1 MNMTA
6 DRVAMVAGASMP
18 WMRMPGQSWLGAA
31 AMFIAM
37 WAVMMIAMM
46 TPSLVP
52 TLWRNRHR
60 LAIAAGYFFVW
71 ILVGAAVYP
80 IGVVVAFATMRWPAL
95 AHAVPTA
102 GGVVILLAGFL
113 QLTAW
118 KARQL
123 QACRSSECAKN
134 PWQHGLRLGLR
145 CTLCCSGLMS
155 TVVRISIAPDMIG
168 MHMHVGQPRAGRPST
183 CREALPEATL
193 GRRVAGNEIATLVAA
208 LETAPQV
215 SVNPHVDSELVMNAI
230 RRALARAGYAL
241 EDFDV

>member
-102 GGVVILLAGFL
+102 GGVVILLAGFV

-123 QACRSSECAKN
+123 QACRSPECAKN
-134 PWQHGLRLGLR
+134 PWRHGLRLGLR

-155 TVVRISIAPDMIG
+155 ILLVIGVMNLVAMGVVTTAITAERLAPKPQIISRVIG
-168 MHMHVGQPRAGRPST
+168 VA
-183 CREALPEATL
+183 AI
-193 GRRVAGNEIATLVAA
+193 VAGAVI
-208 LETAPQV
+208 
-215 SVNPHVDSELVMNAI
+215 S
-230 RRALARAGYAL
+230 YA
-241 EDFDV
+241 

>member
-95 AHAVPTA
+95 AHAVP
-102 GGVVILLAGFL
+102 
-113 QLTAW
+113 LTAW

-123 QACRSSECAKN
+123 QACRSPECAKN
-134 PWQHGLRLGLR
+134 PWRHGLRLGLR

-155 TVVRISIAPDMIG
+155 ILLVIGVMNLVAMGVVTTAITAERLAPKPQIISRVIG
-168 MHMHVGQPRAGRPST
+168 VA
-183 CREALPEATL
+183 AI
-193 GRRVAGNEIATLVAA
+193 VAGAVI
-208 LETAPQV
+208 
-215 SVNPHVDSELVMNAI
+215 S
-230 RRALARAGYAL
+230 YA
-241 EDFDV
+241 

>member
-1 MNMTA
+1 
-6 DRVAMVAGASMP
+6 MVAGASMP

-71 ILVGAAVYP
+71 IAVGVVVYP
-80 IGVVVAFATMRWPAL
+80 IGVVVASAMMRWQAL
-95 AHAVPTA
+95 AQAAPIA

-155 TVVRISIAPDMIG
+155 ILLVIGVMNLAAMGVVTVAITAERLAPKPQIISRVIG
-168 MHMHVGQPRAGRPST
+168 VA
-183 CREALPEATL
+183 AI
-193 GRRVAGNEIATLVAA
+193 VAGAVI
-208 LETAPQV
+208 
-215 SVNPHVDSELVMNAI
+215 S
-230 RRALARAGYAL
+230 YA
-241 EDFDV
+241 